1 MTSPATD
8 ATDRF
13 AADSGDAPGKSRHNH
28 PFSSDSEALAAD
40 VEAVLMAS
48 GRALPAVR
56 IAVALGLISAEADPA
71 ELSAARPGGQVV
83 EDGSGDQSEAG
94 GEHVREA
101 KPTRRKGTPRPDEPG
116 AVSMVEGAIRRLNDV
131 YEKTGR
137 SFRIE
142 RISGGYRFMTL
153 ARHARAVASVR
164 QDRDQVKM
172 SRQAIETLA
181 IIAYRQP
188 VTRAELEAIRG
199 VSSGEVVR
207 SLMERRLVAIVGR
220 SEELGRPM
228 LYGTTKHFL
237 DAFGLATLRDLPSA
251 AELKSSL

>member
-1 MTSPATD
+1 MTSPTSDVA
-8 ATDRF
+8 DRF
-13 AADSGDAPGKSRHNH
+13 AADSGNGPGKSGYDH

-40 VEAVLMAS
+40 VEALLMAS
-48 GRALPAVR
+48 GRALPVVR
-56 IAVALGLISAEADPA
+56 IAVALGLIPAEVDPDEMSSAEP
-71 ELSAARPGGQVV
+71 EGQAPKG
-83 EDGSGDQSEAG
+83 GSGEPSEAQ
-94 GEHVREA
+94 GEDVREV
-101 KPTRRKGTPRPDEPG
+101 KPTRRKGKSCPDEPG
-116 AVSMVEGAIRRLNDV
+116 AVSMVEEAIRRLNDV

-153 ARHARAVASVR
+153 ARHARAVAALR
-164 QDRDQVKM
+164 QDRDQVKL

-199 VSSGEVVR
+199 VASGEVVR

-237 DAFGLATLRDLPSA
+237 DAFGLATLKDLPSA
-251 AELKSSL
+251 AELKTSL